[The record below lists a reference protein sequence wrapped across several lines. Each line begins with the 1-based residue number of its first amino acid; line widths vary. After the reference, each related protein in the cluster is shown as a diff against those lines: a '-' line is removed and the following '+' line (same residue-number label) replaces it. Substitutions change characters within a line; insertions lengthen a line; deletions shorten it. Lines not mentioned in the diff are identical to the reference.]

1 MPGRLQGRSRRRA
14 LSLVLPTFG
23 RTVNRCVRVA
33 DHNAPIGS
41 TKNLFLTYPHNKL
54 RLPRQLIGS
63 RHYLC
68 GPTYLLVVVEAYR
81 SLQQQLDFI

>member
-1 MPGRLQGRSRRRA
+1 MPGRLQSRSRRRA
-14 LSLVLPTFG
+14 QSIIQPTSG

-33 DHNAPIGS
+33 DDNAPLGS
-41 TKNLFLTYPHNKL
+41 AKNLFLTYPHNKL
-54 RLPRQLIGS
+54 CLPRQLIGS
-63 RHYLC
+63 RHYLR